1 MRVKGARPVEDLL
14 GPLVSR
20 QEDRRRLHRKKE
32 ASKVVRFMAR
42 FLESNLKRMKRA
54 RQLFHEVNKGFLLS
68 LEFSQQ
74 GEMGIERRASI
85 TSTQVGDHAGKTVGY
100 LTSWDKPEMK
110 RTRHRQCS
118 VTYSTVTLFARFR
131 GRSTSMFR
139 NVAM

>member
-110 RTRHRQCS
+110 RTHRQCS